1 MPAVTFRQKAALTAL
16 ENWLAH
22 RTRFGDIP
30 GLQVCIRRQGG
41 VMFSRAFGYANKTTR
56 EKYTTAHAGHL
67 ASHSKMF
74 TGCLTLMLMEQGAL
88 SIYDTAATH
97 LPWLDKHKDKRVKHI
112 TLRDLLTHRA
122 GVFRDGLDAS
132 FWELEKQFPTR
143 ERLQADMLSAKLVY
157 DPNTETK
164 YSNAG
169 MSLLGLALEA
179 ATGMSY
185 ADLARKYILSKLP
198 RAKLSPD
205 FGLGPRLKHA
215 QGYTKRLFD
224 EQRKPL
230 RDEPANALAP
240 ATGFCGTAE
249 AASEFLH
256 AYLHTDAFV
265 PARLRREV
273 MHLNWKV
280 KNLTSESYGLGMG
293 FSGTGDDVY
302 IGHSGG
308 YPGFGSQTRHL
319 QGSDYTFSAV
329 ANTNDVDTMAILR
342 TMADLLR
349 KVETT
354 FATDKKIEVSPVVMN
369 KWGSWQYLVGAKT
382 ALSVMSDMPAPAESA
397 QTLQR
402 GRDGNW
408 YNENANG
415 YTHVGEPIAF
425 IRKAGK
431 IAAVKS
437 GANMMYPADEFL
449 KRARKT
455 VE

>member
-1 MPAVTFRQKAALTAL
+1 MPPAKSQQKAALTAL
-16 ENWLAH
+16 QNWLAH

-30 GLQVCIRRQGG
+30 GLQVCIRKQGAE
-41 VMFSRAFGYANKTTR
+41 MFSEAFGYANKNTR

-97 LPWLDKHKDKRVKHI
+97 LPWLNKHKDKRAREI

-122 GVFRDGLDAS
+122 GIFRDGLDAG
-132 FWELEKQFPTR
+132 FWELEKAFPSR
-143 ERLQADMLSAKLVY
+143 AQLQADMLSAKLVY

-169 MSLLGLALEA
+169 MSLLGLALES
-179 ATGMSY
+179 ATGMTY
-185 ADLARKYILSKLP
+185 TELAQKYILSKLP
-198 RAKLSPD
+198 RARLSSD
-205 FGLGPRLKHA
+205 YGLSPRLKHA

-224 EQRKPL
+224 EQRKRL

-256 AYLHTDAFV
+256 AYLLTDTFI
-265 PARLRREV
+265 PARLRRDV
-273 MHLNWKV
+273 VHLNWKV

-293 FSGTGDDVY
+293 FSGAGDDLY

-319 QGSDYTFSAV
+319 KGSDYTFSVV

-342 TMADLLR
+342 TMADLIR
-349 KVETT
+349 KVETA

-369 KWGSWQYLVGAKT
+369 KWGSWQYIVGAKN
-382 ALSVMSDMPAPAESA
+382 ALSIMSDMPTPIESA
-397 QTLQR
+397 QTLER
-402 GRDGNW
+402 RRDGAY

-415 YTHVGEPIAF
+415 YSNVGEPVTF
-425 IRKAGK
+425 IRKGGK
-431 IAAVKS
+431 ITAVKS
-437 GANMMYPADEFL
+437 GANMLYPADEFL
-449 KRARKT
+449 KRAKKT
-455 VE
+455 LA